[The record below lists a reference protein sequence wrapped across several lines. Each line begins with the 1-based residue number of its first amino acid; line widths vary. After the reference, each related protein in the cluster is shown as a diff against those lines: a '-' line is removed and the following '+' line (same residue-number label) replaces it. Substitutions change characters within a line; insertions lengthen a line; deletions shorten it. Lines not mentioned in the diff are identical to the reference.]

1 MKIIFILCFIS
12 PLLWVA
18 NIFAQ
23 DTLRSYQLAPVEIV
37 AKKNISIIDKN
48 SYGTDYNSSLF
59 DKNGY
64 NLVRRGSNFT
74 QDLYVEGFKRSDIK
88 VLIDGEQYHNACP
101 NRMDAPAIRLNPLEM
116 QSVDLSKSGSL
127 INSGL
132 YGKVEYHRSEIDE
145 QIQLKTLINGA
156 AGAQKDFDVA
166 AIIEGYKTNLSLRYS
181 RGLPYENGDG
191 KKFTDLYNYKDNFE
205 YKYGSIGLRHEGKNY
220 KMGASF
226 TLSEDISF
234 PFLMMDEIYSRVY
247 SAFFELY
254 GNKLYFNYTDHLM
267 DNTLRKSNMLMMTDT
282 KNLTVGLTGS
292 FYEVIYR
299 RWDADNIIEN
309 PAMNIR
315 LSNHLMPEINLL
327 AATGTHRF
335 NIAFLTAFIKGGLQY
350 YAMGDISR
358 LDIYKTLYSASEDSR
373 IFFNGGINLFYSG
386 ELTNDIIFSLSAEA
400 VSEAPE
406 AEQLFIAVERPM
418 TNPNWFGNPTLKQ
431 PVRMGLRSILD
442 YSFVRIESFVNYIY
456 NCVNIEKKNIGAK
469 GVMTYDNI
477 NAAIMGVNLMFTY
490 KFLETNLS
498 YLYGENL
505 TNPGALAEIAPF
517 AVTSKINLPEIYNFS
532 FSIIHRYENSQK
544 RIDTELNEFPS
555 SAWNTISLGVRYQ
568 ISDFVLNLEAE
579 NLLNHNYSRF
589 LSYSRNPFS
598 AGTKVFDPGRT
609 FRLSLYYNKLF

>member
-1 MKIIFILCFIS
+1 MQKLFVLCLIL
-12 PLLWVA
+12 PLLWIA

-23 DTLRSYQLAPVEIV
+23 DTLNSYQLAPVEIV
-37 AKKNISIIDKN
+37 ARKNISIIDKN
-48 SYGTDYNSSLF
+48 SFGTDYSSSLF

-145 QIQLKTLINGA
+145 QIQLKTSINGS
-156 AGAQKDFDVA
+156 AGAQKDYDAA
-166 AIIEGYKTNLSLRYS
+166 AIIEGYKTNLSVRYS
-181 RGLPYENGDG
+181 IGFPYENGDG
-191 KKFTDLYNYKDNFE
+191 KRFTDLYNYKDNFK
-205 YKYGSIGLRHEGKNY
+205 YNYGSIGLRHEGKDY
-220 KMGASF
+220 KMGVSY
-226 TLSEDISF
+226 TISEDISF

-247 SAFFELY
+247 SAFFELD
-254 GNKLYFNYTDHLM
+254 GNKLYLNYTDHLM

-309 PAMNIR
+309 PAMNLR
-315 LSNHLMPEINLL
+315 LSNHLMPQINLIS
-327 AATGTHRF
+327 ATGAHRF
-335 NIAFLTAFIKGGLQY
+335 NVAFLTAFVKGGLQY
-350 YAMGDISR
+350 YSIGDIAR
-358 LDIYKTLYSASEDSR
+358 LDVYKTLYSSSEDNR

-386 ELTNDIIFSLSAEA
+386 ELTNDITFSVSAEA
-400 VSEAPE
+400 VSEVPE

-418 TNPNWFGNPTLKQ
+418 TNPSWFGNPTLEQ
-431 PVRMGLRSILD
+431 PVRTGLRSIFD
-442 YSFVRIESFVNYIY
+442 YSFVRIEGFANYIY
-456 NCVNIEKKNIGAK
+456 NYVNIVKKNIAAK

-477 NAAIMGVNLMFTY
+477 NAAIMGVNLMLNY
-490 KFLETNLS
+490 KFFETNLS

-505 TNPGALAEIAPF
+505 INPGALAEITPLV
-517 AVTSKINLPEIYNFS
+517 VTSKIDLPEFSNFS

-544 RIDTELNEFPS
+544 RIDNQLNEFPS
-555 SAWNTISLGVRYQ
+555 SAWNTISLGVRYKF
-568 ISDFVLNLEAE
+568 SDLVLNIEAE